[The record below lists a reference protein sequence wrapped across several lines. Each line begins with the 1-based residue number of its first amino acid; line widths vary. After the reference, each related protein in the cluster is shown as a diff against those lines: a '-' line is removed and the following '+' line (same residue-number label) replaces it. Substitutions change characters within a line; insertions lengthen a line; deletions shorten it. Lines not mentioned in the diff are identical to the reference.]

1 MLMLQVYTL
10 IIVEFPF
17 TTSFLFNHTCSFVSI
32 FRLIQHLPH
41 SDKQGRSCGEGAHPL
56 LHFRI
61 WLISE
66 LYTISLRPSL
76 IIPIKIYLRPLSK
89 LPSYAPNSDLDH
101 RSISLALT
109 PKRDWG
115 GARASMKQSAASSSS
130 SLRTILARDPV
141 HRS

>member
-10 IIVEFPF
+10 IKVEFPF

-61 WLISE
+61 WLRTC
-66 LYTISLRPSL
+66 LATDYTLL
-76 IIPIKIYLRPLSK
+76 
-89 LPSYAPNSDLDH
+89 
-101 RSISLALT
+101 
-109 PKRDWG
+109 
-115 GARASMKQSAASSSS
+115 
-130 SLRTILARDPV
+130 V
-141 HRS
+141 